1 MVRTPTPVQVL
12 VKPVKFNGFKRITNL
27 KNYLLVDRHMAFM
40 ITIFIRLL
48 KNFWTLRVD
57 AYSRWVF
64 IEGWALIE
72 FSPFSATV
80 LCLFCNKKTNGN
92 NKTRKR

>member
-64 IEGWALIE
+64 IEGWAL
-72 FSPFSATV
+72 SAV
-80 LCLFCNKKTNGN
+80 CLFCNKTINSN
-92 NKTRKR
+92 NKTRRGNNARFL